1 MTTDMTEYHKTIQDN
16 HMISVQVDI
25 IVIFIIKLIHY
36 ICMATIEVLQIINHF
51 DYKSFLRYEID

>member
-25 IVIFIIKLIHY
+25 IVIFIIILVHFIY
-36 ICMATIEVLQIINHF
+36 MAIIMI
-51 DYKSFLRYEID
+51 LRI